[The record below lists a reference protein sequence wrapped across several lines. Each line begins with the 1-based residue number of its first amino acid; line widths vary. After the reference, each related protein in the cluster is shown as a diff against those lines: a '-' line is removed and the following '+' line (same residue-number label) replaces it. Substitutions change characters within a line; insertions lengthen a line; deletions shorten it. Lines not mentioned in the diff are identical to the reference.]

1 MAQGFKDLRY
11 GRIAGGELGFVLE
24 MGASE
29 VIKAQSGRFVSPDT
43 ASTPNRGEIAVAGDT
58 ELLGWIELAEQTCSS
73 TEGGTS
79 GWCINDLT
87 AVFRVPVNTGTFTRI
102 MKGKVCDLAV
112 TSDIQGVDLTA
123 SGEDVVW
130 IMDGDLVNN
139 YWVDVRLN
147 PLKMCATGV
156 V

>member
-1 MAQGFKDLRY
+1 MAQGFKDLKY
-11 GRIAGGELGFVLE
+11 GKIKGGMGGFVLE

-29 VIKAQSGRFVSPDT
+29 VITAQSGKFVSADT

-58 ELLGWIELAEQTCSS
+58 ELLGWIDLAAQTTSS

-87 AVFRVPVNTGTFTRI
+87 AEFRIPVNTGTFTRV
-102 MKGKVCDLAV
+102 MKGKTCDLSVA
-112 TSDIQGVDLTA
+112 SDVQGADLTA
-123 SGEDVVW
+123 SGEDVVL
-130 IMDGDLVNN
+130 IVDGDLVGN

-147 PLKMCATGV
+147 PLKMFTTGV